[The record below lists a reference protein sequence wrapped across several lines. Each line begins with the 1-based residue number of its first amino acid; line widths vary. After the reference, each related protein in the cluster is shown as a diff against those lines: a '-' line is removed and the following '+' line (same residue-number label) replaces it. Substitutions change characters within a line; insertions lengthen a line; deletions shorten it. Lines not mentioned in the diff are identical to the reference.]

1 MMEMHNDSIL
11 RIRSAVLG
19 GVGTNCYFVYNDRTK
34 EAVVIDPA
42 DNEPYI
48 ADQCG
53 AWGIMPKA
61 ILLTHGH
68 ADHMLAA
75 EGLRKRYGIPLIA
88 GEKEEKLLADPS
100 MNLSPMIGGC
110 RTILKADRLVKENDI
125 LELIGF
131 HFQVIE
137 TPGHT
142 EGSVCY
148 WIKEEEVLFAGDTLF
163 EESFGRTD
171 FPTGS
176 MSSLCRSIVDKLFV
190 LPDATMVY
198 SGHGAA
204 TTIGHE
210 KEYNPIYHYRRD
222 I

>member
-1 MMEMHNDSIL
+1 MDSHEDRGL
-11 RIRSAVLG
+11 RIKSAVLG
-19 GVGTNCYFVYNDRTK
+19 AVGTNCYLVYNEKTK
-34 EAVVIDPA
+34 KAVIVDPA
-42 DNEPYI
+42 DNGPYI
-48 ADQCG
+48 KSQCISL
-53 AWGIMPKA
+53 GIEPEA

-75 EGLRKRYGIPLIA
+75 DSLRKEYGIPLIA

-100 MNLSPMIGGC
+100 MNLSLMIGGVQVG
-110 RTILKADRLVKENDI
+110 LKADKTVREGDV

-131 HFQVIE
+131 RFRVIG

-142 EGSVCY
+142 SGSVCY
-148 WIKEEEVLFAGDTLF
+148 WITEEDVLFAGDTLF

-176 MSSLCRSIVDKLFV
+176 MSSLCRSVIDKLFE
-190 LPDATMVY
+190 LPDTTMVY
-198 SGHGAA
+198 SGHGPA

-222 I
+222 L